1 MNLTEFIGFLFS
13 FGLFIFL
20 MIKRALSDRY
30 RRQHPEI
37 EIEEQK
43 REEQELRNV
52 FRELGIEED
61 DEDIPEEIKPLP
73 PPPKPK
79 IFHKPPPPKPLVTHS
94 PTYEIEERSTT
105 TPGDR
110 LLNALPAYKN
120 LLIYYE
126 IFGPPK
132 ALRKD

>member
-37 EIEEQK
+37 ALEEEK
-43 REEQELRNV
+43 REEQAYRNV
-52 FRELGIEED
+52 LRDLDLDEED
-61 DEDIPEEIKPLP
+61 LPEEIKPPPLP
-73 PPPKPK
+73 KKTFLKPFPKP
-79 IFHKPPPPKPLVTHS
+79 FPKPPEIAPS
-94 PTYEIEERSTT
+94 YEFEDRST
-105 TPGDR
+105 PSR
-110 LLNALPAYKN
+110 AENYLNDLPAKKN